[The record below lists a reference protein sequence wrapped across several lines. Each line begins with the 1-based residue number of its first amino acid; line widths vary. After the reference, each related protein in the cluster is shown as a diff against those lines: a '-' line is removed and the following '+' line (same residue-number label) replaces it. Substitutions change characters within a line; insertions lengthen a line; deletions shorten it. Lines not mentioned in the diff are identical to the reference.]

1 VSVSVAEAL
10 RLAQAAGVARLDAQ
24 LLLAERLGKPR
35 SWLLANDDA
44 VLAAA
49 ETAAFLEW
57 AQRRAA
63 GEPLAY
69 LTGHKEFHGFTF
81 GVSPDVLVP
90 RPDTELLV
98 DWALEL
104 LGGALATMARP
115 EVVDLGTG
123 SGAIA
128 VSLERREPRIEMLAT
143 DTSRAALEIARHNA
157 ADLRSELAF
166 AAGSWWD
173 AVGDRRFD
181 LAVSNPPYIAPGDV
195 HLAALRHEPVRALVA
210 AESGL
215 ADLRAI
221 VTGAPDHLRPGG
233 WLLLEHGHEQGAA
246 VREMLGAAGFEE
258 VQTRV
263 DLGGNPRCT
272 GGKRACS

>member
-10 RLAQAAGVARLDAQ
+10 RLAHAAGVARLDAQ

-44 VLAAA
+44 ALSAADA
-49 ETAAFLEW
+49 AAFLERM
-57 AQRRAA
+57 QRRAA

-69 LTGHKEFHGFTF
+69 LTGRKEFHGFTF

-98 DWALEL
+98 DWGLEL
-104 LGGALATMARP
+104 LRRALATIARP

-128 VSLERREPRIEMLAT
+128 ISLERREPQIAMLAT
-143 DTSRAALEIARHNA
+143 DTSLAALEVARRNA
-157 ADLRSELAF
+157 ADLRSGVAF
-166 AAGSWWD
+166 AVGSWWD

-181 LAVSNPPYIAPGDV
+181 LALSNPPYIAPGDV
-195 HLAALRHEPVRALVA
+195 HLGALRHEPSSALVA
-210 AESGL
+210 ADSGL

-221 VTGAPDHLRPGG
+221 VAGAPAHLRPRG
-233 WLLLEHGHEQGAA
+233 WLLLEHGHEQADW
-246 VREMLGAAGFEE
+246 VRGMLANSGFEE
-258 VQTRV
+258 VETRV

-272 GGKRACS
+272 GGRRA